1 MQHRELARFIADTL
15 SIDPTEP
22 DGSYVDSAHLND
34 TIIDGSFNLYA
45 LAQAILT
52 RYPPKEPT

>member
-15 SIDPTEP
+15 HIEETGSL
-22 DGSYVDSAHLND
+22 SYVDARKLD
-34 TIIDGSFNLYA
+34 DVRLDGRFDLCD

>member
-1 MQHRELARFIADTL
+1 MRHRELARFIADTL
-15 SIDPTEP
+15 LTDET
-22 DGSYVDSAHLND
+22 DRNNYVDAKLIMSTHL
-34 TIIDGSFNLYA
+34 DGRFDLCA

>member
-15 SIDPTEP
+15 AIDETGME
-22 DGSYVDSAHLND
+22 SYVDANSLDYAA
-34 TIIDGSFNLYA
+34 IDGRFDLCA

-52 RYPPKEPT
+52 RYPPKEPE